1 MPRRRALRS
10 DPAGRDAAGRRRARV
25 PRPQPRPPGNPGDR
39 ADRPRQRLRQG
50 GRARSGGG
58 RLHHQA
64 VRLFRAGGPLPGR
77 AAPPRRLRAQRD
89 RARPRDFRSALGH
102 AAARRGG
109 GGAAQPRE
117 PAAGGLCPPPR
128 AGPLQIPA
136 DGQAVFLR
144 RRGDGER
151 DRGLCRPPAPPDR
164 RHRPADRD
172 GARPRLP
179 DRDGSAV
186 IGTASIGRRLTLLL
200 AGVAALLSLMS
211 WSMVASLARQAAERT
226 QDNVLA
232 ASATAI
238 AETLRSEQ
246 GEVRLELPYSAFS
259 MLGAIGEDRVFY
271 RVMAGARMLT
281 GYEDLPV
288 PTAAA
293 APAAPGRVIFDTGEF
308 GGEAI
313 RLASITRVVLAGAQP
328 VPVIVTVAQT
338 REGVAAIA
346 SDLSRLA
353 AILSVAFFAVAVAL
367 SAVAARASLR
377 PLNEIAAAVSRRG
390 PSDLRP
396 LRRAAPTELA
406 PLMTSLNRLM
416 DRLGQSIR
424 SAEDF
429 IAEAAHR
436 IRTPLA
442 TVRAQA
448 EIALRSARNDEQ
460 KQRLRQ
466 MIRAV
471 DESSRSAGQLL
482 DHAMV

>member
-1 MPRRRALRS
+1 MT
-10 DPAGRDAAGRRRARV
+10 
-25 PRPQPRPPGNPGDR
+25 
-39 ADRPRQRLRQG
+39 
-50 GRARSGGG
+50 
-58 RLHHQA
+58 
-64 VRLFRAGGPLPGR
+64 
-77 AAPPRRLRAQRD
+77 
-89 RARPRDFRSALGH
+89 
-102 AAARRGG
+102 
-109 GGAAQPRE
+109 
-117 PAAGGLCPPPR
+117 
-128 AGPLQIPA
+128 
-136 DGQAVFLR
+136 
-144 RRGDGER
+144 
-151 DRGLCRPPAPPDR
+151 
-164 RHRPADRD
+164 
-172 GARPRLP
+172 
-179 DRDGSAV
+179 
-186 IGTASIGRRLTLLL
+186 GTGSIGRRLTLLL
-200 AGVAALLSLMS
+200 AGVAALLSVLS
-211 WSMVASLARQAAERT
+211 WWMVTGLARQAAERT

-232 ASATAI
+232 ASVTTI

-259 MLGAIGEDRVFY
+259 MLGAISEDRVFY
-271 RVMAGARMLT
+271 LVATGDTVLT

-288 PTAAA
+288 PRELVPST
-293 APAAPGRVIFDTGEF
+293 GRVVFDTGEYS
-308 GGEAI
+308 GEEI
-313 RLASITRVVLAGAQP
+313 RMATVTRLVLAGTQP
-328 VPVIVTVAQT
+328 VPVNVTVAQT
-338 REGVAAIA
+338 RRGVASISAE
-346 SDLSRLA
+346 LSQLA
-353 AILSVAFFAVAVAL
+353 AFLSVAFFLVAVSL
-367 SAVAARASLR
+367 SAFAARTSLK

-448 EIALRSARNDEQ
+448 EIALRSAKDEDQ

-482 DHAMV
+482 DHATVIYRSDDLVRSPVILSDLVRQTVAGLEPTAAMKDIQLHVDASPAEAEVDPVLMDNALRNVLDNAIKYSPPETVVRVSVSNADGEIRISVRDQGPGLGEGPADQLTQRFQRGNNTQGIVGSGLGLTIAKDVLEAHGGRLELETLNEKEGTCATLVLPSS